1 MTLLTRLVETVLLLG
16 VLLFCL
22 FGFLATFEPLDRA
35 TQWLWRVIYI
45 LVGIASLIVVLHRL
59 GKRRATK
66 TPPGRD
72 RPDRG

>member
-1 MTLLTRLVETVLLLG
+1 MTLLTRLIETVLLLG

-22 FGFLATFEPLDRA
+22 FGFLATSEPLDRT
-35 TQWLWRVIYI
+35 TQWLWRVIYV
-45 LVGIASLIVVLHRL
+45 LVGIASLIGVFRRL

>member
-1 MTLLTRLVETVLLLG
+1 MTLLTRLIETVLLLG

-22 FGFLATFEPLDRA
+22 FGFLATFEPLDRT
-35 TQWLWRVIYI
+35 TQWLWRVIYV
-45 LVGIASLIVVLHRL
+45 LVGIASLIGVLRLL

-72 RPDRG
+72 RPDRR